1 MESREILALARFG
14 NPRVR
19 VAALAL
25 QAPRTRDRLSP
36 RLQLRGEPAPA
47 KFVWRGLKLAVLHL
61 LASGL
66 TRLADTPPEGLSWV
80 QR

>member
-1 MESREILALARFG
+1 LRYKRREREIAYRRAF
-14 NPRVR
+14 
-19 VAALAL
+19 
-25 QAPRTRDRLSP
+25 
-36 RLQLRGEPAPA
+36 QLRGEPAPA
-47 KFVWRGLKLAVLHL
+47 KFVWGGLKLAVLHL